1 VWTSDHGKI
10 FEKGGAG
17 GLLWR
22 CRSLEGEEKEGRGGG
37 GPAVWRDLWRRR
49 GGLAEA
55 GGMGRGANRERDNYR
70 VGPSAV

>member
-1 VWTSDHGKI
+1 MAVQITRGGGKRR
-10 FEKGGAG
+10 E
-17 GLLWR
+17 
-22 CRSLEGEEKEGRGGG
+22 RGGG

-49 GGLAEA
+49 GGLVEA